1 MPTPSVIVNHDI
13 AHCGGGRKS
22 RYRGSAV
29 ESASD
34 ANYACD
40 MHYDIAALL
49 GSALNEI
56 RKRST
61 GTQDRWTEK
70 TGMSQSYLS
79 AAERGKSGWE
89 SIQTIFAAIER
100 AGVDPLD
107 LFRLVLAKADAT
119 SDESQRELMGLW
131 SQLDPIS
138 KEAILHL
145 ARGQAA
151 RWRAA
156 R

>member
-1 MPTPSVIVNHDI
+1 M
-13 AHCGGGRKS
+13 
-22 RYRGSAV
+22 

-34 ANYACD
+34 ANYDGD
-40 MHYDIAALL
+40 MHYDIAQLL
-49 GSALNEI
+49 GSALQEI

-61 GTQDRWTEK
+61 GTQDRWTER

-79 AAERGKSGWE
+79 SAERGRSGWE
-89 SIQTIFAAIER
+89 SIQTITAAIES

-119 SDESQRELMGLW
+119 TDESQRELMGLW
-131 SQLDPIS
+131 PQLDPVS

-145 ARGQAA
+145 ARGQAG
-151 RWRAA
+151 RQRAA